1 MKSLRIIAA
10 AVTLSLLSSCG
21 VTNNMNSNLNL
32 NNTSVVLSQ
41 ANFRVV
47 KTVSSSASATYVF
60 GIGGLSQRALR
71 ANAVA
76 ELTKK
81 AELTGSQALVNV
93 NVRTSAKMILF
104 FNEMTFYAE
113 GTVVEFL
120 NGKPETTA
128 NEPDFD
134 APADLDKESVQELV
148 DKSELCRTFMDG
160 SMDEM
165 SKFQAQQQ
173 ASKLCTEIMDDIKE
187 SRTELAVNKYKV
199 LKYKCEKDKIESD
212 YLKVLINKVEKK
224 LVSYNI

>member
-10 AVTLSLLSSCG
+10 AVSVSLLSSCG
-21 VTNNMNSNLNL
+21 VTNNLNSNLNL

-81 AELTGSQALVNV
+81 AELKGSQALVNV
-93 NVRTSAKMILF
+93 NVRTSTKMILF

-113 GTVVEFL
+113 GTVIEFS
-120 NGKPETTA
+120 NNKSETTA
-128 NEPDFD
+128 NKPDFD

-212 YLKVLINKVEKK
+212 YLRVLIKKVEKK
-224 LVSYNI
+224 LGIR